1 VIEIGTDYGE
11 VLTDL
16 GRQGTQ
22 ARQAHAN
29 LVLGGYNSALVKP
42 NNVDF
47 QMGAEE
53 GTRDLTV
60 SVRGIGF
67 DTKTGGRLPLLQNG
81 FTAVIDSA
89 VSHYWLPLEACQ
101 AFENA
106 FHLVYNATTGIY
118 LLNETQHTQLQ
129 AENAAVSFTLG
140 QDMVGGSEVTFSMPY
155 SSFELRIN
163 EEYPLIPKW
172 SRYFPIRRATNP
184 SQYTLGR
191 AFLQETYLTVNYERR
206 NFSVSARNFET
217 DNIKAGVVAI
227 KDPSGKNSGDGTSG
241 AATYGLIAGGCA
253 MAGILMLILIWRCNR
268 RREKRLESL
277 ESQTDKAELDST
289 TRTIFE
295 LDKSNEI
302 FEMTGGPSRVEA
314 INPDLKCEYDVEEQE
329 KVDNGPFE
337 LAAAEPV
344 VVARTPSILARTP
357 SIPEEELISPIDGT
371 ISSGTYT
378 VSTYHPT
385 ISPITPV
392 ERTYREKT

>member
-1 VIEIGTDYGE
+1 M
-11 VLTDL
+11 LTGA

-29 LVLGGYNSALVKP
+29 LVLGGYNAALVKP

-47 QMGAEE
+47 KMGPEE
-53 GTRDLTV
+53 GGRDLTV
-60 SVRGIGF
+60 SIRGITF
-67 DTKTGGRLPLLQNG
+67 DSKASGQSSLVEEG

-89 VSHYWLPLEACQ
+89 VSHYWLPRQACE
-101 AFENA
+101 AFEKA
-106 FHLVYNATTGIY
+106 FRLVYNETTGIY
-118 LLNETQHTQLQ
+118 LLNETQHNRLQ
-129 AENAAVSFTLG
+129 TDNPSVSFTLG
-140 QDMVGGSEVTFSMPY
+140 QDLSGGPDVTFVMPY

-184 SQYTLGR
+184 AQYTLGR
-191 AFLQETYLTVNYERR
+191 AFLQETYLTANYERR
-206 NFSVSARNFET
+206 NFSVSARNFDS
-217 DNIKAGVVAI
+217 DNVKLGVTAI
-227 KDPSGKNSGDGTSG
+227 KDPRAKPTADDTSG

-253 MAGILMLILIWRCNR
+253 LAGILVLFLIWRLNR

-302 FEMTGGPSRVEA
+302 YEMTGGSSRVEA
-314 INPDLKCEYDVEEQE
+314 INPDMKCEWDVEEQE
-329 KVDNGPFE
+329 VIDNGPFE
-337 LAAAEPV
+337 LPASEPDSHSLTH
-344 VVARTPSILARTP
+344 RPSD
-357 SIPEEELISPIDGT
+357 EELISPIEGT
-371 ISSGTYT
+371 ISTGTYS

-385 ISPITPV
+385 VSPITPV